1 MAVAQV
7 RQGGRPGGAGVVALS
22 RYQRSARSRSNWVT
36 SSRDPVSL
44 RTRGSRS
51 SASFARRRSVS
62 WSARSASWRTSERL
76 RELRPNRSNRPS
88 ASILRRYER
97 PRWCGGV
104 RRVGAVGVAEGSS
117 TEEPQVGAVA
127 GAGAAGAGAVAS
139 GSRDGTGV
147 GAEGPRGGAGAG
159 AGGGG
164 AGAVASGGRDG
175 RGVGGG
181 DGGAAVAGGGGGGGG
196 GGRGAVTAGRSA
208 RVRQFPQY
216 RKPAGFSH
224 PQTPQR
230 SIPNRNEGRG
240 TAPGPPCPHPILA
253 PAVRNGPPRSL
264 GRWALGERERKNV
277 TGLVRSAVGV
287 SAASRLA
294 GLGFG
299 SARGLRTGRAVP
311 AGAPAPAAQHPPH
324 RPAGGRQCP
333 EADVPD
339 PADRAGGARRGDRGS
354 PERRDLGD
362 RPIHRDRRVPGP
374 PSIVPQ
380 AAPRP
385 VEEAERGGRGGRDRN
400 ARAGV
405 EPGPPRRRRGP
416 THRRQHLE
424 PVLRGERHD
433 DRLVPRGQIHRLG
446 GDVGYELDPGPGPP
460 DRGYRQLI

>member
-7 RQGGRPGGAGVVALS
+7 RQGGRPGGVGVVALS

-97 PRWCGGV
+97 PRGSGGV
-104 RRVGAVGVAEGSS
+104 RGVGAVGVAEGSS
-117 TEEPQVGAVA
+117 TEEPQGGAVA

-139 GSRDGTGV
+139 GGRDGT
-147 GAEGPRGGAGAG
+147 
-159 AGGGG
+159 
-164 AGAVASGGRDG
+164 
-175 RGVGGG
+175 GVGGG

-196 GGRGAVTAGRSA
+196 GGRGAVTGGRSA

-299 SARGLRTGRAVP
+299 SARGLRAGRAVP

-339 PADRAGGARRGDRGS
+339 PADRAGGARRGDGAS